1 MAIGWM
7 TVLQSVPWAE
17 VIRNAPKVAEG
28 AKKLWGTVRK
38 SRPAPEIPPVEAQN
52 VLSPEAQAIAQL
64 ETRVATLDAEAASLQ
79 EQMMAT
85 SELIQAL
92 AEQNAQL
99 VQRAEANRVRMVW
112 LSAAMVTV
120 VFVMVV
126 LGWVVMRQV
135 F

>member
-1 MAIGWM
+1 MAIGWI

-17 VIRNAPKVAEG
+17 VIRNAPKVADG